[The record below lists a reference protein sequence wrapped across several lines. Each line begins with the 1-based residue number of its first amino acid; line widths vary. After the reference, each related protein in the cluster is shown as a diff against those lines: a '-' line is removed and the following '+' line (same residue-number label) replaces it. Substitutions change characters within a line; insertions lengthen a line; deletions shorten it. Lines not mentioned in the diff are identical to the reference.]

1 MDFTTLGEALAF
13 ARARIDVVDAK
24 VLLRYAA
31 DVTASTLVAYPER
44 ALTCEQAMRFAEWV
58 GRREYGEPVAH
69 IIGEREFFGRMFHV
83 TADTLIPRP
92 DTEIAIECALE
103 CLHDLASPDVLDLG
117 TGSGVIAV
125 SLALECPRAD
135 VTAVDASAAALAVAR
150 HNASTLGARMRSL
163 AGSWFEP
170 VAGERFHLIVSNP
183 PYIEE
188 QDAHLSRG
196 DVRFEPRTA
205 LASGADGLDDIRHI
219 VREAPAHLAD
229 GGWLVLEH
237 GYDQASRVR
246 ALLVQAGFVDV
257 SSRRDLASI
266 ERVTSGRFAA
276 R

>member
-31 DVTASTLVAYPER
+31 DVTASTLAAYPER
-44 ALTCEQAMRFAEWV
+44 ALNCEQAMRFAEWV

-92 DTEIAIECALE
+92 DTEIAIERALE
-103 CLHDLASPDVLDLG
+103 CLHNVASPDVLDLG
-117 TGSGVIAV
+117 TGSGVIAIT
-125 SLALECPRAD
+125 LALECPSAD
-135 VTAVDASAAALAVAR
+135 VTAIDASAAALTVAKQ
-150 HNASTLGARMRSL
+150 NASALGARLRSL

-170 VAGERFHLIVSNP
+170 VKGERFHLIVSNP

-188 QDAHLSRG
+188 QDVHLSRG

-219 VREAPAHLAD
+219 VRQAPAHLAT

-246 ALLVQAGFVDV
+246 ALLVHAGFVDV
-257 SSRRDLASI
+257 SSRRDLAGI
-266 ERVTSGRFAA
+266 ERVTSGRIDT